1 MTNESQNQPTPI
13 FIEPQVGKV
22 VIAPKHWY
30 QSKVVWF
37 NIAVIGASLATTATP
52 ALEQYMSPESYGLL
66 TAVVGVV
73 NAALRFAT
81 SRPIANPSETQRSE

>member
-1 MTNESQNQPTPI
+1 MTQQKPI
-13 FIEPQVGKV
+13 LPSPASPEGFKP
-22 VIAPKHWY
+22 APKHWY

-37 NIAVIGASLATTATP
+37 NLAVIGASLATTAIP

-73 NAALRFAT
+73 NAVLRFAT
-81 SRPIANPSETQRSE
+81 SRPIATNGSETTPSE